1 MYISELKEK
10 PVWQMTGEELLQL
23 LQTVSIK
30 DFKELNTSQETQQS
44 TKRYVYGI
52 RGIADLLGCSITTA
66 NKIKKE
72 VAR

>member
-1 MYISELKEK
+1 MYINELKEK

-30 DFKELNTSQETQQS
+30 DFKELSTSQETQQS

-52 RGIADLLGCSITTA
+52 LSMAYLLLLQLFLQ
-66 NKIKKE
+66 KE
-72 VAR
+72 V

>member
-1 MYISELKEK
+1 MANDRRRI
-10 PVWQMTGEELLQL
+10 LQL

-52 RGIADLLGCSITTA
+52 RGIADLLGCHHC
-66 NKIKKE
+66 
-72 VAR
+72 